1 MWQPFGAWV
10 PEVESS
16 EFLGVAS
23 SHPMPTSCV
32 TKADPDSGHCKEFL
46 SSEKVLQYPKKEIF
60 LILWILFVLNV
71 WTCLRFCPKNWKFP
85 MAQGDLMCFIGQLCV
100 NSAAFARR
108 IQRSMAA
115 RDDPWRGPAVALD
128 RSACLVQSFLG
139 GRIFVQ
145 N

>member
-1 MWQPFGAWV
+1 
-10 PEVESS
+10 
-16 EFLGVAS
+16 
-23 SHPMPTSCV
+23 MPTSCCV

-46 SSEKVLQYPKKEIF
+46 SSESTSIPRKEF
-60 LILWILFVLNV
+60 LILYSQ
-71 WTCLRFCPKNWKFP
+71 CLDMFAFLPQNWKFP
-85 MAQGDLMCFIGQLCV
+85 VQGDLMCFIGQLCV

-115 RDDPWRGPAVALD
+115 RDDPWRRPAVALD

>member
-1 MWQPFGAWV
+1 
-10 PEVESS
+10 
-16 EFLGVAS
+16 
-23 SHPMPTSCV
+23 
-32 TKADPDSGHCKEFL
+32 
-46 SSEKVLQYPKKEIF
+46 
-60 LILWILFVLNV
+60 
-71 WTCLRFCPKNWKFP
+71 